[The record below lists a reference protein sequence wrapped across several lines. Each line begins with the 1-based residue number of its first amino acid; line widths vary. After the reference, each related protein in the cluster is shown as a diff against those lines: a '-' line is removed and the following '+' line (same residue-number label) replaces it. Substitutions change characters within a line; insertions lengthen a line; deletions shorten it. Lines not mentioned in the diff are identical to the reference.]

1 MSKTAQS
8 LIEMYRAAYERFG
21 HQKWWPGQTKLE
33 ICVGA
38 ILTQNTSWTNVE
50 KAIANLRSAGAMS
63 VPALHALAQ
72 EQLAE
77 LIRPAGYFNIK
88 ARRLKN
94 LIAAVHNEYGDD
106 LDAFLDRPVPTLRE
120 TLLSINGIGRE
131 TADAIILYAA
141 GMPNFV
147 VDAYS
152 FRIMLRHRLIDEQA
166 DYEAVKELLES
177 NLPSDVELYNDF
189 HAQFVAI
196 GKHYCKPTARCEG
209 CPLEHLPH
217 DRLAGTSQAD

>member
-1 MSKTAQS
+1 MSKTSQT
-8 LIEMYRAAYERFG
+8 LMEMYRAAYERFG

-38 ILTQNTSWTNVE
+38 VLTQNTSWANVE
-50 KAIANLRSAGAMS
+50 KAIADLRSAGVMS
-63 VPALHALAQ
+63 IAALHALGQ

-77 LIRPAGYFNIK
+77 LIRPAGYYNVK
-88 ARRLKN
+88 AKRLKN
-94 LIAAVHNEYGDD
+94 LIAGVHNGYGDD
-106 LDAFLDRPVPTLRE
+106 LDAFLDRPVQALRE

-141 GMPNFV
+141 GKPTFV
-147 VDAYS
+147 VDAYT
-152 FRIMLRHRLIDEQA
+152 FRILLRHYLIDEQA

-189 HAQFVAI
+189 HAQFVAV

-217 DRLAGTSQAD
+217 DRLAGTTGMD